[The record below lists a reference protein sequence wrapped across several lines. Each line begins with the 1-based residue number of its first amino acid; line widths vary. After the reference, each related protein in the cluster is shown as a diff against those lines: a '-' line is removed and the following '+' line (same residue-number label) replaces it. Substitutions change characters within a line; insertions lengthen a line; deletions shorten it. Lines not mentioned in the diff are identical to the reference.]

1 MPGYPVGR
9 HGFLNMSGY
18 AESRGYMFVCPQARK
33 VESNDKWLV
42 LIQEELSTILAQ
54 MKTNYNIDA
63 KRIYIMGSSDWGFAA
78 YYLGLR
84 NSELFSA
91 IAPCAAAIGGTKVE
105 MLPRLARAAKEHVPV
120 LIVHGAKD
128 AIIPISRARYMLSEL
143 RRARYEVEMLTYPEG
158 GHGVIVNAMEKIF
171 DFFDRHS
178 KQHIPKPWKKLER
191 KRLGKLPTREVKLI
205 KGVISRYAEGCNKKD
220 IKQVMSCFSTKYYVD
235 GIEYS
240 DTQDRMS
247 KFFGDSALIQM
258 KVKDDI
264 KMILNSDDASVI
276 AIVSYNL
283 RYGGETEMDGKLWF
297 KFTKVDKDWEIVAG
311 NNLGD
316 NKCLSEL

>member
-1 MPGYPVGR
+1 
-9 HGFLNMSGY
+9 
-18 AESRGYMFVCPQARK
+18 
-33 VESNDKWLV
+33 
-42 LIQEELSTILAQ
+42 
-54 MKTNYNIDA
+54 MKANYNIDA
-63 KRIYIMGSSDWGFAA
+63 KRIYIVGSSDWGFAA

-128 AIIPISRARYMLSEL
+128 AVIPISRAQYMLSEL

-171 DFFDRHS
+171 DFFDSHS
-178 KQHIPKPWKKLER
+178 KQRIPKPWKRLER
-191 KRLGKLPTREVKLI
+191 KQLGKLPTKEVKLI
-205 KGVISRYAEGCNKKD
+205 RGVISRYAQGYNNKD
-220 IKQVMSCFSTKYYVD
+220 LKQVMSCFSREYFSD
-235 GIEYS
+235 GPALERSEGMAYS
-240 DTQDRMS
+240 DVRDRTS
-247 KFFGDSALIQM
+247 RFFGDNVSIHLKI
-258 KVKDDI
+258 KDDV
-264 KMILNSDDASVI
+264 KMIVNSDDASVI

-283 RYGGETEMDGKLWF
+283 RYGDETEIDGKLWL